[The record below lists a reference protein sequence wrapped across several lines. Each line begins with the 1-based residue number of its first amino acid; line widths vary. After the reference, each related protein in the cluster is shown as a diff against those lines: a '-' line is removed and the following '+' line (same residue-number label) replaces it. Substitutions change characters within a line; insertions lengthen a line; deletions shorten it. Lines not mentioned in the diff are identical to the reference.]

1 MKSRSVFA
9 KIWKLGLT
17 LLLAQTSLA
26 NADEI
31 KVFSTIG
38 VRSVVQELSPQFER
52 ATGHKLVLSFDVAN
66 ALKRRI
72 EAGESFDLAIL
83 TAPVMD
89 DLIKQGKIVAD
100 TRVIVARGGMGLAVR
115 SGAPKPDI
123 GSTEAVKRAFLNTKS
138 ITYPKEGLAGIHMN
152 KVMERL
158 GIADVMGSKATL
170 TGAGSPAEL
179 VARGEV
185 EMAAHI
191 IPELLAVPGV
201 DLLGPLPPEV
211 QTYIVLPGGVSSNAV
226 QAQAAKEFLKFLTG
240 PSVLPVFKSKGYEP
254 G

>member
-1 MKSRSVFA
+1 MKSLSVFS
-9 KIWKLGLT
+9 KILKLGLT

-115 SGAPKPDI
+115 SGAQ
-123 GSTEAVKRAFLNTKS
+123 RC
-138 ITYPKEGLAGIHMN
+138 
-152 KVMERL
+152 
-158 GIADVMGSKATL
+158 
-170 TGAGSPAEL
+170 
-179 VARGEV
+179 
-185 EMAAHI
+185 
-191 IPELLAVPGV
+191 
-201 DLLGPLPPEV
+201 
-211 QTYIVLPGGVSSNAV
+211 
-226 QAQAAKEFLKFLTG
+226 AQA
-240 PSVLPVFKSKGYEP
+240 
-254 G
+254 

>member
-1 MKSRSVFA
+1 MKIRFIITSIVQG
-9 KIWKLGLT
+9 GLSLCLT
-17 LLLAQTSLA
+17 QTGLA

-38 VRSVVQELSPQFER
+38 VRSVVQELAPQFER
-52 ATGHKLVLSFDVAN
+52 ATGHKLVLNFDVAN

-89 DLIKQGKIVAD
+89 EMIKQGKIVED
-100 TRVIVARGGMGLAVR
+100 SRVIVARGGMGLAIR

-123 GSTEAVKRAFLNTKS
+123 GTTEALKRAFLNTRS

-158 GIADVMGSKATL
+158 GIADVVGPKATL

-191 IPELLAVPGV
+191 IPELLAVHGV

-211 QTYIVLPGGVSSNAV
+211 QTYIVLPGGVSASAV

-240 PSVLPVFKSKGYEP
+240 PTVFPVFKSKGYEP

>member
-9 KIWKLGLT
+9 KTWKLGLT

-72 EAGESFDLAIL
+72 EAGGSFDLAIL

-115 SGAPKPDI
+115 SGAQ
-123 GSTEAVKRAFLNTKS
+123 RC
-138 ITYPKEGLAGIHMN
+138 
-152 KVMERL
+152 
-158 GIADVMGSKATL
+158 
-170 TGAGSPAEL
+170 
-179 VARGEV
+179 
-185 EMAAHI
+185 
-191 IPELLAVPGV
+191 
-201 DLLGPLPPEV
+201 
-211 QTYIVLPGGVSSNAV
+211 
-226 QAQAAKEFLKFLTG
+226 AQA
-240 PSVLPVFKSKGYEP
+240 
-254 G
+254 